1 MLPKIIET
9 LLESR
14 NSVKKL
20 LQDPALTESDRVIL
34 EGRQLAFKIM
44 ANAV

>member
-1 MLPKIIET
+1 MLPKIIENLIQNRT
-9 LLESR
+9 AVKELL
-14 NSVKKL
+14 KQK
-20 LQDPALTESDRVIL
+20 DIPESDMIIL